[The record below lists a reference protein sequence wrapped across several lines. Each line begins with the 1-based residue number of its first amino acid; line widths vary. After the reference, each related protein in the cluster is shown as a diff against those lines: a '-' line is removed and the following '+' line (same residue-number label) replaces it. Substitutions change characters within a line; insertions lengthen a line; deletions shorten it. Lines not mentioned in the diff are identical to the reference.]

1 MKKPVDDDSLP
12 QIAGNINEPHADRQ
26 KERRMQPT
34 AFSNDASPTARQETA
49 VVQPQHRSTVTMTSL
64 LDKPK
69 QNVVKLAPH
78 QIHRRHGLAE
88 VNAGR

>member
-1 MKKPVDDDSLP
+1 
-12 QIAGNINEPHADRQ
+12 
-26 KERRMQPT
+26 MQPT
-34 AFSNDASPTARQETA
+34 AFSNDASPTARQKQRSYNHSTG
-49 VVQPQHRSTVTMTSL
+49 STVTMTSL

-88 VNAGR
+88 VNARR